1 MKKLLITTALV
12 MSIGSSA
19 LAWVS
24 DYTNSLPSELSHQ
37 DIASAIAAEA
47 LRRDPGITD
56 NGLTNLLSADHDGDY
71 TDEQTRNAI
80 TAARSQLAEAIQRRN
95 SGDGSSDSESTDTE
109 NAYTN
114 DEIDSANDAQDRRI
128 DGLSAGISSIN
139 GENAIQTGWIST
151 NRDNIATNTGNIATN
166 TGNIATNTGDI
177 SQLSSDVGSNEVAIG
192 NNTSAIGANTE
203 AIDAEIANRIAALNA
218 LEAQLTSAIA
228 AAEARANEYTDALHN
243 LQQIQVDSNTTRI
256 VTLEDQWNTDPLLGA
271 TKVTDKVGN
280 VVMHINY
287 NDKTVEEKIAR
298 VENVETI
305 ADRVADNT
313 ARIQEL
319 ESAVFKKENKE
330 SAQKKLVRKLW
341 AQAKIAKANDV
352 ADYVMTSA
360 GLIDLRGFTGGSH
373 ISANGIQIALDK
385 TLAYDV
391 LGLGSTWVFLK

>member
-1 MKKLLITTALV
+1 MTTALV
-12 MSIGSSA
+12 MSIGSTA
-19 LAWVS
+19 FAWVS
-24 DYTNSLPSELSHQ
+24 DYTNTLPSELSHQ

-47 LRRDPGITD
+47 LHRDPDITN
-56 NGLTNLLSADHDGDY
+56 NGLTTLLSADYDGSY
-71 TDEQTRNAI
+71 TDEQTSNAI
-80 TAARSQLAEAIQRRN
+80 TAARSQLADAIQRRN

-109 NAYTN
+109 SAYTN
-114 DEIDSANDAQDRRI
+114 DEIDSANDAQNTRI

-139 GENAIQTGWIST
+139 SENARQTGWIST
-151 NRDNIATNTGNIATN
+151 NRENIAINDGDISDNEEAIISNDRDIATNATN
-166 TGNIATNTGDI
+166 
-177 SQLSSDVGSNEVAIG
+177 IG
-192 NNTSAIGANTE
+192 NNKT
-203 AIDAEIANRIAALNA
+203 AIDAEIQNRINALNA

-287 NDKTVEEKIAR
+287 NDKTVEEKVAR

-391 LGLGSTWVFLK
+391 LGLSSTWVFLK